1 MRDSQLSNRAS
12 MRGFDA
18 SFARQPLTRALGS
31 STRPESSQPR
41 HVKPAEA
48 PASYH
53 STGSPGVAGTERNAA
68 KSVSRAMPTPSAS
81 CTDEA
86 SMKRPK

>member
-1 MRDSQLSNRAS
+1 MRDSQLLNRAS
-12 MRGFDA
+12 ALGFDA
-18 SFARQPLTRALGS
+18 SFARQPLTRVLGS

-48 PASYH
+48 SASYH
-53 STGSPGVAGTERNAA
+53 STGSLAVAGTERIAA
-68 KSVSRAMPTPSAS
+68 RRVSNAMPTLSVS

-86 SMKRPK
+86 SMKRPG